1 MIMDWIDQFNAIAW
15 VMSNLL
21 VAYIAA
27 VLTLFVIGY
36 FVLFDPG
43 VTTAG
48 KFVFRFAL
56 SLIGVI
62 GLIAVSLF
70 INPAEG
76 RQWTEFPGD
85 ILWWRPTIRFVIYAY
100 VAYTVTGLAI
110 LIGYRK
116 WKPTRLRTALD
127 YELVQT
133 RPPILKNT
141 KKKRN
146 NKA

>member
-1 MIMDWIDQFNAIAW
+1 MIMDWILQFNTIAW
-15 VMSNLL
+15 IMSNLL

-27 VLTLFVIGY
+27 VLVVFVVGY
-36 FVLFDPG
+36 YILFDPS

-70 INPAEG
+70 IDPSHG
-76 RQWTEFPGD
+76 RAWTEYPGD
-85 ILWWRPTIRFVIYAY
+85 VLWWRPISRFVIYFY

-110 LIGYRK
+110 LLGYRK

-133 RPPILKNT
+133 RPPLLKSE
-141 KKKRN
+141 KKKRR
-146 NKA
+146 